1 MKKSYQGILAAIW
14 LLLATGQQ
22 AHADVILSLGA
33 QDIPVFPPQSYI
45 AQAPVELQG
54 TVSDGGASAYGYAN
68 LSTGTL
74 RTYAQS
80 STNGGSTGGSS
91 LLADS
96 FTFSGPTGGT
106 AYLDWLF
113 SGKLFNNS
121 FHPFLQQSGG
131 ELYFFLI
138 APDPSPQGGWSG
150 VVQQEHY
157 YLVNIACYAMMV
169 ATTCVE
175 GDTIFLQGSLPI
187 PVWTDSN
194 APGYSLQVQ
203 LTAWA
208 NLGDIADFS
217 NSAHLSL
224 RLPDG
229 VTMRSSSGVFLDSTN
244 SGAAIPEPGSLALLG
259 ISLAG
264 LAVRRRSENSA
275 TAA

>member
-1 MKKSYQGILAAIW
+1 MKINYRGALAAVW
-14 LLLATGQQ
+14 LLLAAGQQ

-33 QDIPVFPPQSYI
+33 QDSPVFPPQSYI

-54 TVSDGGASAYGYAN
+54 TVNDGGASAYGYAN

-91 LLADS
+91 ILADN

-106 AYLDWLF
+106 AYLDWTF
-113 SGKLFNNS
+113 SGELINNS

-131 ELYFFLI
+131 ELSFILG

-150 VVQQEHY
+150 VVHQEHY
-157 YLVNIACYAMMV
+157 YLVNVACYAMMV

-175 GDTIFLQGSLPI
+175 GDTIFLQGSMPI

-203 LTAWA
+203 LSAWA
-208 NLGDIADFS
+208 NLGDIANFS

-229 VTMRSSSGVFLDSTN
+229 VTMQSRSGVFLDSTDP
-244 SGAAIPEPGSLALLG
+244 GTAIPEPGSLTLLG
-259 ISLAG
+259 MGLAG
-264 LAVRRRSENSA
+264 LAIRRRYAKSA
-275 TAA
+275 LPA